1 MDSKVF
7 LSYSRKDKSQVF
19 ALKDEIDSYL
29 GSGSCWIDLHG
40 IESDQQFA
48 DVIINAINH
57 TPIFLFLY
65 SENSKDSVY
74 AKKELEFATK
84 KKKKIVFV
92 NIDGSR
98 LTDWFEFH
106 YGSHD
111 IIDIS
116 KSAEV
121 EKLFRNLSDWT
132 GAKNIEYQE
141 SKFSKSKSA
150 KKIMMSLSG
159 IVIISTLVV
168 LGYYYCKNYSQK
180 DLTPDQIVDLADSLS
195 TIESELP
202 RKLVSRGEKTKIID
216 LYRKGAEG
224 CDQKAWEAEE
234 KFRAHPSY
242 EYINVAAFLFHTAG
256 YAWQCIEQYDK
267 SIVSYKKAVRCFSI
281 IVSTYPEKNKEFSVA
296 HTLNNL
302 SYSYY
307 CNNNTKLAF
316 ETIDEA
322 IKCNPD
328 LNYYDSKGELLY
340 LSKRYKEANEI
351 WEYIVEQDKYFERN
365 YWVDSC
371 KVHF

>member
-1 MDSKVF
+1 M
-7 LSYSRKDKSQVF
+7 
-19 ALKDEIDSYL
+19 
-29 GSGSCWIDLHG
+29 
-40 IESDQQFA
+40 
-48 DVIINAINH
+48 
-57 TPIFLFLY
+57 
-65 SENSKDSVY
+65 
-74 AKKELEFATK
+74 
-84 KKKKIVFV
+84 
-92 NIDGSR
+92 
-98 LTDWFEFH
+98 
-106 YGSHD
+106 
-111 IIDIS
+111 
-116 KSAEV
+116 

-132 GAKNIEYQE
+132 GAKNIEYQD

-195 TIESELP
+195 TIESKLP

-328 LNYYDSKGELLY
+328 LNY
-340 LSKRYKEANEI
+340 
-351 WEYIVEQDKYFERN
+351 
-365 YWVDSC
+365 
-371 KVHF
+371 